1 MEVGL
6 VLHLELPSYL
16 SLKWLTLLLLYAL
29 EQKLMLRYQF
39 YTNNFVCKISLL
51 DSLCRFRRNQRNR
64 ELAVEQFWRTWSRPD
79 LKWLNLISKTLNM
92 WAILINILTN
102 TRNFAWTFC
111 KICFPNRK
119 NIPKRILVNKTEY
132 WTFQIGCQK
141 IRKDDIS
148 LTIHVWL
155 ECKIVHRGVHH
166 YICSWI

>member
-1 MEVGL
+1 MTVKSGL
-6 VLHLELPSYL
+6 VFFYFEIILAPSELPR
-16 SLKWLTLLLLYAL
+16 KA
-29 EQKLMLRYQF
+29 
-39 YTNNFVCKISLL
+39 
-51 DSLCRFRRNQRNR
+51 
-64 ELAVEQFWRTWSRPD
+64 ELAWQVSKEFAAEQFWRTWSDWIWFQR
-79 LKWLNLISKTLNM
+79 LWTCNM

-166 YICSWI
+166 YIQHDPLIMQQKEARR